1 MAMIIVAI
9 ILMLLGIVIFI
20 GFMPGSLVLLAS
32 LIIIYFVRK
41 KQRVMCIISYMFLI
55 FTIYLYAVWEDIS
68 PYTEEKMA
76 IREEQRVKEEKAKE
90 EEWQRANREEDER
103 RKKEKEEKYGIE
115 ISEEDLKAKLEPL
128 IPQEYKGSR
137 YELKVSKGRGRMLV
151 DLSLQNEKFK
161 DLGECKKFIK
171 EIVNEVKKFK
181 IDTVY
186 FDFYSKDDGGILN
199 HFKIQDFSKI
209 RNNVDEVEN
218 IYFREEEVETK
229 EEEKL
234 RQEKNNDNNYIRNSG
249 IDPLDR
255 IKKLKELLDSG
266 AITQEEYNKKKK
278 ALLE

>member
-76 IREEQRVKEEKAKE
+76 ILEEQQKKEESEKE
-90 EEWQRANREEDER
+90 IERIRKQEEID
-103 RKKEKEEKYGIE
+103 KEKREKKYGRK
-115 ISEEDLKAKLEPL
+115 ISVEELKAKLEEL
-128 IPQEYKGSR
+128 VPQEYKGSH
-137 YELKVSKGRGRMLV
+137 YKVDVVESGFTQFYLTV
-151 DLSLQNEKFK
+151 QNEKFENTK
-161 DLGECKKFIK
+161 ECQLFIK
-171 EIVNEVKKFK
+171 YITEELKDFK
-181 IDTVY
+181 IDCCT
-186 FDFYSKDDGGILN
+186 FEFYTKDDGGRYNRIY
-199 HFKIQDFSKI
+199 IQYYRKVQTGEESALDLHLSESDI
-209 RNNVDEVEN
+209 MTDEE
-218 IYFREEEVETK
+218 IQKGIDEA
-229 EEEKL
+229 EKKKY
-234 RQEKNNDNNYIRNSG
+234 QSYV
-249 IDPLDR
+249 DPLDQ
-255 IKKLKELLDSG
+255 IKRLKELLDSG